1 MANTIQLK
9 RRIKTA
15 QNVSKTTKAM
25 QMIAAS
31 KLKRAQDAALSQ
43 RPYVDRIAKL
53 ARRLAK
59 KVDDSFK
66 HPYLE
71 ANAESDKTL
80 LIVIS
85 PDKGLCGG
93 LVTNQIREYLKHMND
108 ENTYVI
114 TVGKKIEH
122 VAAKGKNELL
132 ASFPIGNTL
141 PRFDAIF
148 PLQTIIDEYVTSGK
162 VKTVNVLFN
171 NFVTVFTQ
179 VPTLATLLPVKLD
192 SNTHVLYRETN
203 IKVKVEDKDEDPEE
217 TGYTLFEPNPKE
229 MLPILLQRY
238 LEVTLYQY
246 FLESHLSE
254 QAARM
259 LAMQNATDNA
269 RDIITQLTLEYN
281 KARQEKI
288 TNEIL
293 DISSATAAT
302 QVTQ

>member
-1 MANTIQLK
+1 MANTILLK

-31 KLKRAQDAALSQ
+31 KLKRAQNAALAS
-43 RPYVDRIAKL
+43 RPYVEKL
-53 ARRLAK
+53 TSLTKSLSRNLDK
-59 KVDDSFK
+59 QLF
-66 HPYLE
+66 HPYMKG
-71 ANAESDKTL
+71 NESKRTL

-93 LVTNQIREYLKHMND
+93 LITNLLREYFQIAQD
-108 ENTYVI
+108 ENYSLI

-122 VAAKGKNELL
+122 QAVKGKNILL

-141 PRFDAIF
+141 PSFSMVPPI
-148 PLQTIIDEYVTSGK
+148 QKIIDEEFLSGNIGS
-162 VKTVNVLFN
+162 VKILYS
-171 NFVTVFTQ
+171 NFISVFTQ
-179 VPTLATLLPVKLD
+179 VPVIVPLLPVKVTD
-192 SNTHVLYRETN
+192 DTHLLYRSTNTNVPVET
-203 IKVKVEDKDEDPEE
+203 KEQEVD
-217 TGYTLFEPNPKE
+217 TAFEIYEPAAAE
-229 MLPILLQRY
+229 MLPELLKHYIEMNLYHY
-238 LEVTLYQY
+238 L
-246 FLESHLSE
+246 LESHLSE

-269 RDIITQLTLEYN
+269 RDIITQLTLVYN

-293 DISSATAAT
+293 DISSGAAANYE
-302 QVTQ
+302 